1 MRGASKAHSSVVS
14 DDRRGSYRRWLER
27 SSTTTIFVY
36 SALIIAFFPA
46 FHFVLGATPGVPPDS
61 LALRVAAAAIAAAVS
76 LALLLAPSLRRYSP
90 NLQLLNVLP
99 TVIASPI
106 LVVNSGND
114 PAYIAGSLI
123 LAIGVQQAFYRTR
136 DFVIVLAT
144 TLGVEVLYSAMR
156 GVFFT
161 PANLNALALTGSGF
175 FVAMSAGILR
185 LRVQRNERELRSIVR
200 DRTRELSEANAKLEE
215 MSVTDP
221 LTGLR
226 NRRFLAQH
234 LEFEVAAALRRT
246 GDVPDADLLFF
257 LIDLDHFKAVN
268 DTFGHNAGD
277 LVLMQM
283 RDRLRE
289 VFRESDFLVRWGGEE
304 FLVVTRSSRRHDA
317 CDIAE
322 RARAAVAQ
330 RPFALERGQ
339 RVNASCS
346 IGFAPFPF
354 VPYSPLSLSWMQV
367 VALADRAL
375 YLAKERG
382 RNTWVGATAGRVE
395 PDALAERLAILGID
409 AFHDG
414 TLDVLLPK

>member
-1 MRGASKAHSSVVS
+1 
-14 DDRRGSYRRWLER
+14 
-27 SSTTTIFVY
+27 
-36 SALIIAFFPA
+36 
-46 FHFVLGATPGVPPDS
+46 VLGATPGVPHDS
-61 LALRVAAAAIAAAVS
+61 LTLRLAAAAVAAAVAI
-76 LALLLAPSLRRYSP
+76 ALLLVPTLRRYSP
-90 NLQLLNVLP
+90 DLQLLNVLP
-99 TVIASPI
+99 TIVASPI
-106 LVVNSGND
+106 LVVNSGNN

-136 DFVIVLAT
+136 DFVIVWIT
-144 TLGVEVLYSAMR
+144 TVGVEALYSALR
-156 GVFFT
+156 GIFFS
-161 PANLNALALTGSGF
+161 PANINALALTGSGF
-175 FVAMSAGILR
+175 FVAMAAGILR

-200 DRTRELSEANAKLEE
+200 DRTRALSEANAKLQE

-268 DTFGHNAGD
+268 DTYGHDAGD

-283 RDRLRE
+283 RDRLQE

-304 FLVVTRSSRRHDA
+304 FLTVARSSYRGDA

-322 RARAAVAQ
+322 RVRAAVSD

-339 RVNASCS
+339 LIHTGCS
-346 IGFAPFPF
+346 IGFAAFPF
-354 VPYSPLSLSWMQV
+354 VPFAPRALSWMQV

-382 RNTWVGATAGRVE
+382 RNTWVGVAAARGIE
-395 PDALAERLAILGID
+395 EDGLAERLAIQGMEALRN
-409 AFHDG
+409 G
-414 TLDVLLPK
+414 TLELLLPSSRPLPPPRRLRRVVE